1 MKGLDAILHYEGFTM
16 AALGITVVFASLVV
30 LALIVS
36 QLYKVLF
43 LWENRKLYYDKA
55 GKLISGFKS
64 RQPAPAGPESEGLR
78 ESARQFSLLVRI
90 MGEPFSLPKLIRTA
104 EITGISHAHCTVS
117 RLIAVNLIVPD
128 QKGFFRWNH
137 KACERLLQKSSE

>member
-1 MKGLDAILHYEGFTM
+1 MKGIEAIIHYDGFTM
-16 AALGITVVFASLVV
+16 AVLGITVVFASLVV

-43 LWENRKLYYDKA
+43 FWENRKLYYDKA

-64 RQPAPAGPESEGLR
+64 REPAPAGPDSEGLR
-78 ESARQFSLLVRI
+78 ESARQFSLLVRF
-90 MGEPFSLPKLIRTA
+90 MGEPFSLPELIRIA
-104 EITGISHAHCTVS
+104 EITGMSHTHSTVS

-137 KACERLLQKSSE
+137 QACERVLQNSRD